1 MRLISKF
8 IVNIHSVFLISFYS
22 KHFVMKVKQKTFI
35 EKNLKKILFEL
46 WDRQI
51 KLDHR
56 MLFLKISI
64 FKIFLNIIIY

>member
-1 MRLISKF
+1 
-8 IVNIHSVFLISFYS
+8 
-22 KHFVMKVKQKTFI
+22 MKVKQKTFI

-46 WDRQI
+46 WDWQI